1 MRRRTHGDRTPL
13 NADINVVSL
22 IDVILLLLVIFMI
35 TAPLM
40 QGGVDV
46 SLPKTESRALAPKGG
61 VVVSITANG
70 RVYADET
77 SMSLAE
83 FKASFKMLSSRAG
96 REGVYVRADQGAPY
110 GIVAQVLATIQAA
123 GIVNVGL
130 VTSPETVQP

>member
-1 MRRRTHGDRTPL
+1 MRRRTHGERTPL

-22 IDVILLLLVIFMI
+22 IDVMMLLLVIFMM

-46 SLPKTESRALAPKGG
+46 TLPKTAARALEPKSGL
-61 VVVSITANG
+61 VVSITASG

-77 SMSLAE
+77 PMSLSE
-83 FKASFKMLSSRAG
+83 FKVAFKALSSRAG
-96 REGVYVRADQGAPY
+96 KDGVYVRADQGAPY
-110 GIVAQVLATIQAA
+110 GIVAQVLSTIQKT

-130 VTSPETVQP
+130 VTEPETVRP

>member
-1 MRRRTHGDRTPL
+1 VRRRTHGERTPL

-22 IDVILLLLVIFMI
+22 IDVMMLLLVIFMM

-46 SLPKTESRALAPKGG
+46 SLPKTEARALEPKGG
-61 VVVSITANG
+61 LVVSVAANG

-77 SMSLAE
+77 SMSLSE
-83 FKASFKMLSSRAG
+83 FKASFRALSSRAG
-96 REGVYVRADQGAPY
+96 RDGVYVRADQGAPY
-110 GIVAQVLATIQAA
+110 GIVAQVLATIQKA

-130 VTSPETVQP
+130 VTEPETIQP